1 MTPVCSLRLVDFMW
15 QFLRLGRLAVL
26 VCYWLVFR
34 CVDMVVLASVQ
45 EQLRVGIAS
54 FERNPL
60 YPWPTFFP

>member
-45 EQLRVGIAS
+45 GQLRVGIAS
-54 FERNPL
+54 FERS
-60 YPWPTFFP
+60 